1 MCNQFEL
8 CAIKCTYHEITVLL
22 KSMTSKGARVMADLN
37 MKILI
42 VDDFSTMRRIVRNLL
57 KQLSFNN
64 VDEAEDGDVALEK
77 LKNGSY
83 DFVIT
88 DWNMPN
94 MTGLELLKAIRSDD
108 ALKDLPVL
116 LITAEAEKENVVLAA
131 QAGVND
137 YIVKPFTGDVLQQK
151 INRIFV

>member
-1 MCNQFEL
+1 
-8 CAIKCTYHEITVLL
+8 
-22 KSMTSKGARVMADLN
+22 MADLS

-42 VDDFSTMRRIVRNLL
+42 VDDFSTMRRIVRNIL

-77 LKNGSY
+77 LKNGDY

-94 MTGLELLKAIRSDD
+94 MTGLDLLKAIRSDVR
-108 ALKDLPVL
+108 LKDMPVL

-151 INRIFV
+151 INRIFA

>member
-1 MCNQFEL
+1 
-8 CAIKCTYHEITVLL
+8 
-22 KSMTSKGARVMADLN
+22 MADQD
-37 MKILI
+37 MRILI

-77 LKNGSY
+77 LKNESY

-94 MTGLELLKAIRSDD
+94 MTGLELLKAIRADE
-108 ALKDLPVL
+108 ALKNLPVL